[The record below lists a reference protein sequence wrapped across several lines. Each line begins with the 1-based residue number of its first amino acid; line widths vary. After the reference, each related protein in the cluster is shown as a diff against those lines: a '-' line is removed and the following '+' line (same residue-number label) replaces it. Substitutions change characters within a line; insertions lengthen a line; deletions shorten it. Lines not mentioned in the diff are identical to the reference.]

1 MLQFLIEVA
10 QHPVAVWRPK
20 NVQKPMGPRTIIA
33 TDAQTILNFLIMRTE
48 R

>member
-1 MLQFLIEVA
+1 MLRCLIEVA

-20 NVQKPMGPRTIIA
+20 NVQKSVGPRTII
-33 TDAQTILNFLIMRTE
+33 TTGAQTVPIFLIMRTE